1 MAFSDGVHV
10 SHVSSPSS
18 RAALDSI
25 YDAIVLCV
33 PASLDTAA
41 LRSTL
46 PDALTALLV
55 ALGAAET
62 APRRVSMAGSR
73 RRQEGLVLSGGVGCL
88 FGHKLQCAFLV
99 NIW

>member
-33 PASLDTAA
+33 PASLETAA
-41 LRSTL
+41 LRTTL

-73 RRQEGLVLSGGVGCL
+73 RRQEALFSVGALSAAFLGTNL
-88 FGHKLQCAFLV
+88 RFLV